1 MKRPALL
8 LLAALA
14 PGPLWVQTATP
25 PELSEYAVLAT
36 VRADSELVLRWR
48 WPGLV
53 APPQPLIAGSWV
65 DAGQAAALL
74 PVVLAPLVRPS

>member
-14 PGPLWVQTATP
+14 PGPLWVQTSTP

-36 VRADSELVLRWR
+36 VRADS
-48 WPGLV
+48 
-53 APPQPLIAGSWV
+53 
-65 DAGQAAALL
+65 AL
-74 PVVLAPLVRPS
+74 

>member
-25 PELSEYAVLAT
+25 LSEYAVLAT
-36 VRADSELVLRWR
+36 VRADS
-48 WPGLV
+48 
-53 APPQPLIAGSWV
+53 
-65 DAGQAAALL
+65 AL
-74 PVVLAPLVRPS
+74 